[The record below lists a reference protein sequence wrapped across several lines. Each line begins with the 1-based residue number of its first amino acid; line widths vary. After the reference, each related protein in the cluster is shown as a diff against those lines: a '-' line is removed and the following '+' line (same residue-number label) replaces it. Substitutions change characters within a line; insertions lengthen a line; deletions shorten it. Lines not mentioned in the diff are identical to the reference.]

1 MVLVIIFLL
10 TGIAVS
16 TTDCQEDMGLCQGER
31 PARPERQ
38 TPNPVRR
45 AHAVFKQDKIHMFTM
60 NSILSQNLYNPD
72 E

>member
-45 AHAVFKQDKIHMFTM
+45 AHEGSVQAG
-60 NSILSQNLYNPD
+60 QNPHVHN